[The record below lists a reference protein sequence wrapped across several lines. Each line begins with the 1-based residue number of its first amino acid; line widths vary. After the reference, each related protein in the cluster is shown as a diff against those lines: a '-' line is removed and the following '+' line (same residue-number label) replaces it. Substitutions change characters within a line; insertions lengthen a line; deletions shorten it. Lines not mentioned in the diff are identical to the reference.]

1 MSEATPRLHYFLFN
15 RGGGAHRNT
24 FVEKER
30 EEEEEDALEENR
42 NGRIVTFPQQFAGT
56 HLDSWVERIT
66 LNTIG
71 SPARARAWTARLR
84 CRAERTHR

>member
-42 NGRIVTFPQQFAGT
+42 NGRIVTFSKFAAA
-56 HLDSWVERIT
+56 I
-66 LNTIG
+66 N
-71 SPARARAWTARLR
+71 SPLST
-84 CRAERTHR
+84 